1 LLREVVVL
9 LREVVVLL
17 REARQPF
24 ANSALQKRVRDF

>member
-17 REARQPF
+17 WEARQPF
-24 ANSALQKRVRDF
+24 ANSALQKRDRDF